1 MTCGNSWKED
11 NYGKEDDR
19 HQGTIEKY
27 LEKGNYI
34 IIHDMKTERYNKIK
48 AVMPDSLRMKLD
60 HIKRYLDEGKAAAL
74 IGAGFSKNARM
85 PEVAEMKDWNALG
98 IEFYKRLYGEPK
110 PEDLRF
116 QNPINLATQVEA
128 SFGRHELDNMI
139 QQSLPDDVII
149 PSKIHVDLLNLGW
162 HDLFTTNYDTLLERA
177 CLDADHPY
185 TIVYNKDTLLYS
197 VSPRIVKLHGSFPNI
212 RPYIITEEDYRTYP
226 QRYPEFVNTVRQSLI
241 ENLFCLIGFSGDDP
255 NFKSWLGWLRDVMGQ
270 QISPVYFITYDK
282 NLHDSR
288 RNLLAKQKIEVLNL
302 YDLQQVE
309 GIQDAFD
316 FFFTY
321 LKVESN
327 TLWRGKLREHSN
339 KIEDADKIKR
349 LTEDMAGVRNRYP
362 RWLVLPKKYYDDFG
376 DVRTSML
383 FWTKIPEIKG
393 LTPKEWIQFL
403 YELKWR
409 MEVSL
414 TPIGV
419 DWYVNA
425 LEELT
430 LDDTENESVVIDL
443 KLSLL
448 THYRIVGK
456 ELQYVELTEQ
466 LVSRK
471 SQLKPEQLRRFYY
484 DRCLM
489 ASSKMQYN
497 ELRTYLSEWSVFDT
511 DFVGVLWKSAML
523 IEANMNSEA
532 LNLLNR
538 TSTQIRKTILSN
550 QQESYFF
557 KSCQIAI
564 ERALYL
570 YGQPVEYKGYSTCD
584 YLVEMEYFKEQLNK
598 KTVYGKATTKTH
610 GFNVDDIKTT
620 WHMGASGYVGG
631 YLNPYR
637 YYALCERVGMPAGM
651 PGKSINTEDH
661 ILFLSKYIS
670 FNHYYPIGILARSC
684 NAKVVSNVLSRK
696 TMATFNRELAD
707 NFFDAFFEYANQLD
721 KISDNFVWSHIY
733 ESCIPI
739 LVRLCSKTSADR
751 VKKMGLFLQQAHG
764 HYGAFE
770 VRKEN
775 EYIKTVNNSLLVADM
790 EDLVAKIFEM
800 PIVMTDEDED
810 DYYCPIGWTLGI
822 SFGSV
827 AVQNVCDGL
836 VNPDKNVQE
845 AAFLRGYQLLRG
857 IVSEED
863 KNKLKDAI
871 ISWRNNTKVMQHIC
885 FSFIDVPA
893 VECDKYSHAY
903 FLKKYVKDLLSTD
916 VNDVRNSVIFD
927 HIANCYRQINYCS
940 DLLKTIDGTDI
951 IMQFSNLVHKNE
963 KLLRQ
968 DDDEFFGGF
977 RSNMSNVVEEFFR
990 VLSSLDLTTIGINIL
1005 EELADADR
1013 ILGEIGYPYLAI
1025 LELLQRYN
1033 CGVKEVDI
1041 KNKIDNMITT
1051 SATMRQVMD
1060 VVHALLILNERG
1072 RSYQSQLYQ
1081 IVSLCE
1087 YSTDRTVS
1095 YWLYAIYHLAEKHA
1109 IKETGKSK
1117 IYHLLETKFV
1127 SNNYSEGD
1135 ADWLNDVRHGASL
1148 IAGAIANEWGD
1159 TEVTDKWKNLM
1170 EEDSGEFNDV
1180 SCAFE
1185 RALKGKPIS

>member
-1 MTCGNSWKED
+1 MEIA
-11 NYGKEDDR
+11 R
-19 HQGTIEKY
+19 
-27 LEKGNYI
+27 YI
-34 IIHDMKTERYNKIK
+34 KIK
-48 AVMPDSLRMKLD
+48 AMMPDSLRMKLD

-85 PEVAEMKDWNALG
+85 PEAAEMKDWNALG
-98 IEFYKRLYGEPK
+98 IEFYKRLYGDPK
-110 PEDLRF
+110 TGDLLF

-139 QQSLPDDVII
+139 QQSLPDDVIV
-149 PSKIHVDLLNLGW
+149 PSQLHVDLLNLGW

-185 TIVYNKDTLLYS
+185 SIVYNKDTLLYS

-212 RPYIITEEDYRTYP
+212 RPYVITEEDYRTYP

-270 QISPVYFITYDK
+270 QISPVYFITYDN

-302 YDLQQVE
+302 HDLQIVE
-309 GIQDAFD
+309 GIQEAFD

-321 LKVESN
+321 LKKENN
-327 TLWRGKLREHSN
+327 TLWRGKLHGRLD
-339 KIEDADKIKR
+339 KIEVANKVR
-349 LTEDMAGVRNRYP
+349 QLTEEMADVRIRYP
-362 RWLVLPKKYYDDFG
+362 RWLVLPRKYYDDFG
-376 DVRTSML
+376 DACTYML
-383 FWTKIPEIKG
+383 YWKKIPEIKG

-414 TPIGV
+414 TPIGA

-425 LEELT
+425 LEALT
-430 LDDTENESVVIDL
+430 LDDAENESIVLDL
-443 KLSLL
+443 KLALL
-448 THYRIVGK
+448 THYRIVGD
-456 ELQYVELTEQ
+456 ELAYSELVAQ
-466 LVSRK
+466 LVSHK
-471 SQLKPEQLRRFYY
+471 SKLRPEQLRRFYY

-489 ASSKMQYN
+489 AASKMQYSD
-497 ELRTYLSEWSVFDT
+497 LRTYLSEWPVVDT
-511 DFVGVLWKSAML
+511 DFVGALWKSAML
-523 IEANMNSEA
+523 MEANMKSEA

-538 TSTQIRKTILSN
+538 ASTQIRKTILSN

-564 ERALYL
+564 ERALYI
-570 YGQPVEYKGYSTCD
+570 YEQSGDYKRYPTCD
-584 YLVEMEYFKEQLNK
+584 YLNEMVYFREQLNK
-598 KTVYGKATTKTH
+598 KTIYGKATTKTH
-610 GFNVDDIKTT
+610 GFNVDDVKTT

-637 YYALCERVGMPAGM
+637 YYALCERVGMPAGISGI
-651 PGKSINTEDH
+651 PINTEDH
-661 ILFLSKYIS
+661 ILFLSKFIAY
-670 FNHYYPIGILARSC
+670 NHYYPIGILARSC
-684 NAKVVSNVLSRK
+684 NTKVILSVLSRK
-696 TMATFNRELAD
+696 TMASFNRELAND
-707 NFFDAFFEYANQLD
+707 FFDAFFEYANQLD
-721 KISDNFVWSHIY
+721 KISDSFIWTHIY

-739 LVRLCSKTSADR
+739 LVRMCSKTSADR

-764 HYGAFE
+764 HYGDFE

-775 EYIKTVNNSLLVADM
+775 EYIKTVNNSLLVTDM
-790 EDLVAKIFEM
+790 EELIAKLFEM
-800 PIVMTDEDED
+800 PIMMMGDEED
-810 DYYCPIGWTLGI
+810 DYYCPVGWTTGV
-822 SFGSV
+822 SFSSV

-845 AAFLRGYQLLRG
+845 AAFLRGYQILRG
-857 IVSEED
+857 NVSEEEE
-863 KNKLKDAI
+863 NKLKEAI
-871 ISWRNNTKVMQHIC
+871 ITWRNNTEETQHVC

-893 VECDKYSHAY
+893 VGRDKYSPSY
-903 FLKKYVKDLLSTD
+903 FLKKYMKELLAID
-916 VNDVRNSVIFD
+916 VNEVRNSMVLD
-927 HIANCYRQINYCS
+927 HLANYYRQINYCS

-951 IMQFSNLVHKNE
+951 IRQFCDLVHKNE

-968 DDDEFFGGF
+968 EDDGFFGGF
-977 RSNMSNVVEEFFR
+977 KKNMLNAVEEFFR
-990 VLSSLDLTTIGINIL
+990 LLCSLDLTTINIDVL
-1005 EELADADR
+1005 KSLADADKL
-1013 ILGEIGYPYLAI
+1013 LGEMGYPYLAS

-1033 CGVKEVDI
+1033 CGVKE
-1041 KNKIDNMITT
+1041 IDVKKQIEDMITT
-1051 SATMRQVMD
+1051 SATMSQAMD
-1060 VVHALLILNERG
+1060 IVHALMILNERG
-1072 RSYQSQLYQ
+1072 RSFQSLLYQ

-1095 YWLYAIYHLAEKHA
+1095 YWLYAIYYLAEKHA
-1109 IKETGKSK
+1109 IKETAKSK
-1117 IYHLLETKFV
+1117 LYHLLDTKFV
-1127 SNNYSEGD
+1127 SKNYSEED
-1135 ADWLNDVRHGASL
+1135 ADWLIDVRHGAAL
-1148 IAGAIANEWGD
+1148 IAGAIAKEWGD

-1170 EEDSGEFNDV
+1170 AEDSDEFNDV

-1185 RALKGKPIS
+1185 RAFKGKPIN

>member
-1 MTCGNSWKED
+1 MEIS
-11 NYGKEDDR
+11 
-19 HQGTIEKY
+19 
-27 LEKGNYI
+27 
-34 IIHDMKTERYNKIK
+34 RYNKIK
-48 AVMPDSLRMKLD
+48 MMMPDSLRMKLD

-98 IEFYKRLYGEPK
+98 LEFYKRLYGEPK
-110 PEDLRF
+110 PGDLLF
-116 QNPINLATQVEA
+116 LNSINLATQVEA

-149 PSKIHVDLLNLGW
+149 PGKIHVDLLNLGW

-177 CLDADHPY
+177 CLDADRPY

-226 QRYPEFVNTVRQSLI
+226 HCYPEFVNTVRQSLI

-270 QISPVYFITYDK
+270 QISPVYFITYDN

-302 YDLQQVE
+302 HDLQQVE

-327 TLWRGKLREHSN
+327 TLWNGKLRVRSD
-339 KIEDADKIKR
+339 KIEDIDIIRR
-349 LTEDMAGVRNRYP
+349 LTEDMADVRTRYP

-376 DVRTSML
+376 DVWSGVSS
-383 FWTKIPEIKG
+383 WTKMPEIEG
-393 LTPKEWIQFL
+393 LMPNEWIQFL

-419 DWYVNA
+419 DWYINA
-425 LEELT
+425 LEALT
-430 LDDTENESVVIDL
+430 FDNTDNESVVIDL
-443 KLSLL
+443 KLALL

-456 ELQYVELTEQ
+456 ELQYVDLTNQ
-466 LVSRK
+466 IVIRK
-471 SQLKPEQLRRFYY
+471 SKLKPEQLRRFYY
-484 DRCLM
+484 DQCLM
-489 ASSKMQYN
+489 ASSKMQYI

-511 DFVGVLWKSAML
+511 DFVGALWKSAML
-523 IEANMNSEA
+523 IEANMKSEA

-570 YGQPVEYKGYSTCD
+570 YGQTGEYKRYPTCD
-584 YLVEMEYFKEQLNK
+584 YLAEIDYFKEQLNK
-598 KTVYGKATTKTH
+598 KTVYGKTTTKTH
-610 GFNVDDIKTT
+610 GFNVDDVKTT

-637 YYALCERVGMPAGM
+637 YYALCERVGMPAGLPGM
-651 PGKSINTEDH
+651 PLNTEDH
-661 ILFLSKYIS
+661 IMFLSKYVS
-670 FNHYYPIGILARSC
+670 YNHYFPIGILARCC
-684 NAKVVSNVLSRK
+684 NTKVVSSVLNRK
-696 TMATFNRELAD
+696 TMATFKRELAD
-707 NFFDAFFEYANQLD
+707 YFFDAFFEYANQLD
-721 KISDNFVWSHIY
+721 KISDDFVWAHIY

-770 VRKEN
+770 VRKED

-790 EDLVAKIFEM
+790 EELVAKIFEM
-800 PIVMTDEDED
+800 PIVMTDED
-810 DYYCPIGWTLGI
+810 DYYCPVGWTLDV

-836 VNPDKNVQE
+836 GNPDQNIQE
-845 AAFLRGYQLLRG
+845 AAFLRGYQMLRG
-857 IVSEED
+857 KVSEEEKD
-863 KNKLKDAI
+863 KLKEAI
-871 ISWRNNTKVMQHIC
+871 ISWRNNTEVMQHVC

-893 VECDKYSHAY
+893 VERDKYSHTY
-903 FLKKYVKDLLSTD
+903 FLKKYVKDLLATD
-916 VNDVRNSVIFD
+916 VNDVRNSMVFD

-940 DLLKTIDGTDI
+940 KLLKTIDGTDI
-951 IMQFSNLVHKNE
+951 IKQFSNLVHKNV
-963 KLLRQ
+963 KQLRQ

-977 RSNMSNVVEEFFR
+977 RNKISSVVEKFFN
-990 VLSSLDLTTIGINIL
+990 VLSSLDLTTIDINVL
-1005 EELADADR
+1005 EGLVDADI
-1013 ILGEIGYPYLAI
+1013 ILGEIGYPYLAS

-1033 CGVKEVDI
+1033 CGVKEVDVKHRI
-1041 KNKIDNMITT
+1041 ENTIST
-1051 SATMRQVMD
+1051 SATMNQVMD
-1060 VVHALLILNERG
+1060 VVHALMILNERG
-1072 RSYQSQLYQ
+1072 RSYQSLLYK
-1081 IVSLCE
+1081 IISLCE
-1087 YSTDRTVS
+1087 YSTDRSVS
-1095 YWLYAIYHLAEKHA
+1095 YWLYAIYFLAENHA
-1109 IKETGKSK
+1109 IKETSKSK
-1117 IYHLLETKFV
+1117 IYHLLDTKFV

-1148 IAGAIANEWGD
+1148 IAGAIAKEWGD
-1159 TEVTDKWKNLM
+1159 TEATDKWKNLIAD
-1170 EEDSGEFNDV
+1170 DSGEFNDV

-1185 RALKGKPIS
+1185 RAFKGKPIS

>member
-1 MTCGNSWKED
+1 MNIT
-11 NYGKEDDR
+11 R
-19 HQGTIEKY
+19 Y
-27 LEKGNYI
+27 LE
-34 IIHDMKTERYNKIK
+34 IK
-48 AVMPDSLRMKLD
+48 AAMPDSLRMKLD

-85 PEVAEMKDWNALG
+85 PEAAEMKDWNALG
-98 IEFYKRLYGEPK
+98 VEFYRRLYGEPK
-110 PEDLRF
+110 PGDLLF

-139 QQSLPDDVII
+139 QQSLPDDVIV
-149 PSKIHVDLLNLGW
+149 PSQLHVDLLNLGW

-185 TIVYNKDTLLYS
+185 SIVYNKDTLLYS
-197 VSPRIVKLHGSFPNI
+197 LSPRIVKLHGSFPNI

-302 YDLQQVE
+302 HDLQQVE

-321 LKVESN
+321 LKNENN
-327 TLWRGKLREHSN
+327 TLWRGKLHGRLD
-339 KIEDADKIKR
+339 KIEDADKIRR
-349 LTEDMAGVRNRYP
+349 LTEEMADVRSRYP

-376 DVRTSML
+376 DAWTYML
-383 FWTKIPEIKG
+383 YWKNVPDIEG
-393 LTPKEWIQFL
+393 LTPKEWMQFL

-414 TPIGV
+414 TPIGT

-425 LEELT
+425 LEALK
-430 LDDTENESVVIDL
+430 LDDTENESIVIDL
-443 KLSLL
+443 KLALL
-448 THYRIVGK
+448 AHYRIVGN
-456 ELQYVELTEQ
+456 ELLYSELFDQ
-466 LVSRK
+466 LISHK
-471 SQLKPEQLRRFYY
+471 SKLKPEQLRHFYY

-489 ASSKMQYN
+489 ASSKMQYGD
-497 ELRTYLSEWSVFDT
+497 LRTYLSEWPVFDT
-511 DFVGVLWKSAML
+511 DFVGALWKSAML
-523 IEANMNSEA
+523 MEANMKSEA

-538 TSTQIRKTILSN
+538 ASTQIRKTILSN

-564 ERALYL
+564 ERALYI
-570 YGQPVEYKGYSTCD
+570 YEQSGEYKKYPTCD
-584 YLVEMEYFKEQLNK
+584 YLTEMEYFREKLNN
-598 KTVYGKATTKTH
+598 KTIYGKATTKTH

-637 YYALCERVGMPAGM
+637 YYALCERVGMPAGIPGM
-651 PGKSINTEDH
+651 PLNTEDH
-661 ILFLSKYIS
+661 ILFLSKYIAY
-670 FNHYYPIGILARSC
+670 NHYYPLGIMARSC
-684 NAKVVSNVLSRK
+684 NTKVVLSVLNRK
-696 TMATFNRELAD
+696 TMATFNRGLAD
-707 NFFDAFFEYANQLD
+707 DFFDAFFEYANQLD
-721 KISDNFVWSHIY
+721 KIRDSFVWTHIY

-739 LVRLCSKTSADR
+739 LVRMCSKTSADR
-751 VKKMGLFLQQAHG
+751 VKKMGQFLQQAHG
-764 HYGAFE
+764 HYGHLE
-770 VRKEN
+770 GRKEN

-790 EDLVAKIFEM
+790 EELIAKLFEM
-800 PIVMTDEDED
+800 PIVMTGDEED
-810 DYYCPIGWTLGI
+810 DYYCPVGWTLGV
-822 SFGSV
+822 SFSSV

-836 VNPDKNVQE
+836 VNPDKNIQE
-845 AAFLRGYQLLRG
+845 AAFLRGYQILRG
-857 IVSEED
+857 DISEED
-863 KNKLKDAI
+863 KNKLKEAI
-871 ISWRNNTKVMQHIC
+871 VKWRNNTEEMQHVC

-893 VECDKYSHAY
+893 VERDKYS
-903 FLKKYVKDLLSTD
+903 KKYFFKKYMRDLLATD
-916 VNDVRNSVIFD
+916 VNDVRSSVVFD
-927 HIANCYRQINYCS
+927 QLTNCYHQINYCS

-951 IMQFSNLVHKNE
+951 IRHFSDLVHKNE

-968 DDDEFFGGF
+968 DDDDFFGGF
-977 RSNMSNVVEEFFR
+977 RRNMSNAVEEFFK
-990 VLSSLDLTTIGINIL
+990 LLCSIDLTTINVGVL
-1005 EELADADR
+1005 EALADADR
-1013 ILGEIGYPYLAI
+1013 ILGEIGYPYLAS

-1033 CGVKEVDI
+1033 CGVKEVDV
-1041 KNKIDNMITT
+1041 KNQIENMITT

-1060 VVHALLILNERG
+1060 VVYALMILNERG
-1072 RSYQSQLYQ
+1072 RSYQNLLYR
-1081 IVSLCE
+1081 IISLCE
-1087 YSTDRTVS
+1087 YSTDNSVS
-1095 YWLYAIYHLAEKHA
+1095 YWLYALYHLAEKHA
-1109 IKETGKSK
+1109 IKETSKSK

-1127 SNNYSEGD
+1127 SNNYNEGD
-1135 ADWLNDVRHGASL
+1135 ADWLIDVRHGVAL
-1148 IAGAIANEWGD
+1148 IAGSVAKEWGD
-1159 TEVTDKWKNLM
+1159 TEVTDKWKGLM
-1170 EEDSGEFNDV
+1170 AEESEEFNDV

-1185 RALKGKPIS
+1185 RALKGKPIN